1 MAAKVHI
8 LHPHSP
14 PIGGFLRVGH
24 TGHRKLEAVYA
35 AGRFPY
41 RRLVFDA
48 SHIAEQHELL
58 KVMRV
63 SGCERVLDPNFAEMA
78 MSGRFE
84 SAVSKLPWANPER
97 PWQPTDFSPG
107 RNLDVA
113 DLQAKEEAVS
123 RSPTPV
129 FRGGAP
135 SINAA
140 LGQ

>member
-14 PIGGFLRVGH
+14 PIGGFLRVEH
-24 TGHRKLEAVYA
+24 TGHRKLEAVHA
-35 AGRFPY
+35 AGRFPKAVNDAKA
-41 RRLVFDA
+41 RSVRLRDA
-48 SHIAEQHELL
+48 L
-58 KVMRV
+58 
-63 SGCERVLDPNFAEMA
+63 
-78 MSGRFE
+78 
-84 SAVSKLPWANPER
+84 
-97 PWQPTDFSPG
+97 
-107 RNLDVA
+107 A
-113 DLQAKEEAVS
+113 DLEAREEAVS

>member
-24 TGHRKLEAVYA
+24 TGHRKLEAVHA
-35 AGRFPY
+35 AGRFHY

-48 SHIAEQHELL
+48 SARLGDRLKIEDEKVAKAVNDAKARLL
-58 KVMRV
+58 RL
-63 SGCERVLDPNFAEMA
+63 RDAL
-78 MSGRFE
+78 
-84 SAVSKLPWANPER
+84 
-97 PWQPTDFSPG
+97 
-107 RNLDVA
+107 A
-113 DLQAKEEAVS
+113 DLEAGEEAVS